1 MFHDVSV
8 RLYLLLQR
16 ERGQTM
22 AEYAIV
28 LAVISIGVVL
38 ALTTLSSRIGTA
50 LGRVTADI

>member
-1 MFHDVSV
+1 LFHDVSV
-8 RLYLLLQR
+8 RLYLLMQR

-28 LAVISIGVVL
+28 LAVISIGIVL